1 MLRVIGVIIALI
13 SALVTF
19 VVLVSTQ
26 NTTTDIFSGWN
37 MTDSQSVA
45 DSLNSANAIE
55 TKPSESLTLEG
66 LSPQGESD
74 LAVACSSFL
83 EHC

>member
-1 MLRVIGVIIALI
+1 
-13 SALVTF
+13 
-19 VVLVSTQ
+19 
-26 NTTTDIFSGWN
+26 
-37 MTDSQSVA
+37 MTDSQSVT

-55 TKPSESLTLEG
+55 TKPSESLTLDG

-74 LAVACSSFL
+74 LVVACSSFL